1 MKLFGNYTKL
11 YGSIIEKSQKSSNE
25 SDPIIEY
32 CHPTETTNCHPTDMD
47 TSEMIFNES
56 LTSMSNEDDEEAAI
70 HEHLDGI
77 DDDETQQINQL
88 DTRERISDSF
98 VIFPTTQH

>member
-1 MKLFGNYTKL
+1 
-11 YGSIIEKSQKSSNE
+11 
-25 SDPIIEY
+25 
-32 CHPTETTNCHPTDMD
+32 
-47 TSEMIFNES
+47 MIFNEP

-88 DTRERISDSF
+88 DTRDRISDSF
-98 VIFPTTQH
+98 FQTTRQWLFPALMIDFRLYSLTV

>member
-1 MKLFGNYTKL
+1 MPKVMVVEEVEDEALVEALDARASASARSSAVTR
-11 YGSIIEKSQKSSNE
+11 SQK
-25 SDPIIEY
+25 
-32 CHPTETTNCHPTDMD
+32 
-47 TSEMIFNES
+47 
-56 LTSMSNEDDEEAAI
+56 LTGAEDDEEAAI

>member
-1 MKLFGNYTKL
+1 
-11 YGSIIEKSQKSSNE
+11 
-25 SDPIIEY
+25 
-32 CHPTETTNCHPTDMD
+32 MD

-77 DDDETQQINQL
+77 DDDQTQQINQL
-88 DTRERISDSF
+88 DTRDRISDSF
-98 VIFPTTQH
+98 VIF

>member
-1 MKLFGNYTKL
+1 
-11 YGSIIEKSQKSSNE
+11 
-25 SDPIIEY
+25 
-32 CHPTETTNCHPTDMD
+32 
-47 TSEMIFNES
+47 MIFNEP

-88 DTRERISDSF
+88 DTRDRI
-98 VIFPTTQH
+98 

>member
-1 MKLFGNYTKL
+1 
-11 YGSIIEKSQKSSNE
+11 
-25 SDPIIEY
+25 
-32 CHPTETTNCHPTDMD
+32 MD

-98 VIFPTTQH
+98 VIFQLHSISCSYTLIDKLYKYK

>member
-1 MKLFGNYTKL
+1 
-11 YGSIIEKSQKSSNE
+11 
-25 SDPIIEY
+25 
-32 CHPTETTNCHPTDMD
+32 MD

-56 LTSMSNEDDEEAAI
+56 LTSMSNEDDEEGAI

-98 VIFPTTQH
+98 VMFPST

>member
-1 MKLFGNYTKL
+1 
-11 YGSIIEKSQKSSNE
+11 
-25 SDPIIEY
+25 
-32 CHPTETTNCHPTDMD
+32 
-47 TSEMIFNES
+47 MIFNES

-88 DTRERISDSF
+88 DTRDRISDSF

>member
-1 MKLFGNYTKL
+1 
-11 YGSIIEKSQKSSNE
+11 
-25 SDPIIEY
+25 
-32 CHPTETTNCHPTDMD
+32 
-47 TSEMIFNES
+47 MIFNES

-88 DTRERISDSF
+88 DTRDRISDSF
-98 VIFPTTQH
+98 DFYNYTALVVLILYNI